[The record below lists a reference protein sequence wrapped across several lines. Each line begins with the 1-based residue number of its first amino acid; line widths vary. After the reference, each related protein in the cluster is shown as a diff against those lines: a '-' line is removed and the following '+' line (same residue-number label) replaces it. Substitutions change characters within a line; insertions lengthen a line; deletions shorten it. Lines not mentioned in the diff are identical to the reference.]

1 MAQRMH
7 RRSLLQSA
15 APTLSAGLLVF
26 LIVSGG
32 LQTSAPAGYESYVT
46 SVTRAIDDVPYRI
59 SGWTGAD
66 LATAPPQ
73 AWEMLRPSRVLHRG
87 YSDQTTGESI
97 RLVIVHCPDVRDMAG
112 HHPPNCYP
120 ATGWVSEG
128 IGSVG
133 EIEVMIGARRERMA
147 LHTFSHMDKTGVR
160 RRVTIASG
168 FLAPG
173 SSGLIPE
180 MSGLRRVSE
189 NRRDRRLGAAQVQM
203 IFDGGASPERA
214 IATVETFAPSLMP
227 VFDRVTE
234 GLP

>member
-1 MAQRMH
+1 V
-7 RRSLLQSA
+7 
-15 APTLSAGLLVF
+15 SAGLLVC
-26 LIVSGG
+26 LLASGR
-32 LQTSAPAGYESYVT
+32 LQTSAPEGHEAYIS

-59 SGWTGAD
+59 NGWTGSD
-66 LATAPPQ
+66 LTTAPPQ
-73 AWEMLRPSRVLHRG
+73 AVEMLRPSRVLHRG
-87 YSDQTTGESI
+87 YSDAATGESI

-128 IGSVG
+128 QGAAG
-133 EIEVMIGARRERMA
+133 EIEVGIRDRRERMA
-147 LHTFSHMDKTGVR
+147 LHTFSHMDKTGAR
-160 RRVTIASG
+160 RLVTIASG

-173 SSGLIPE
+173 SRGLIPE

-203 IFDGGASPERA
+203 IFDGGASPEEA
-214 IATVETFAPSLMP
+214 ITAVEAFAPGLTA